1 MRLLQFLAAARRQTR
16 ERPQQ
21 PELGDPLRALVSC
34 INEAPAARRSVVL
47 RQVVSGLHGDRADFR
62 ESDVYALDASTIA
75 ILDALMKDLIGGRY
89 TPADLRHATRSLS
102 EI

>member
-16 ERPQQ
+16 ERPQR
-21 PELGDPLRALVSC
+21 PDLSDPLGVLVSF

-89 TPADLRHATRSLS
+89 TPADLREATRSLNQ
-102 EI
+102 I